1 MAKYVLFSARF
12 APLIG
17 GVETYTANLAKA
29 LAKSGHQVT
38 IVTCRLG
45 CDPVHEV
52 IDENIELYRMPAS
65 APMGPRLPLAH
76 KNKEAKEIYAHI
88 ANKGVDYVVIN
99 TRFYRL
105 SRHGLQFAQDT
116 GAPALVID
124 HGSAY
129 LTMGNA
135 FIDFFIRRYEHIVTR
150 WVKRYKP
157 LFAGVSRASADWL
170 ETFGIYTDIV
180 IPNAIDVDAFKN
192 QSSHRNYRREF
203 EIRSDEHVYV
213 AIGRLCPEKGANHL
227 VDLVR
232 ANPEGHFF
240 WAGEGSER
248 SFIESAHLS
257 NIHLL
262 GNTCREDVAALLSQ
276 ADVFFL
282 PTRSEGFCTSL
293 LEAASEGV
301 PAVMPHVGG
310 TDEVMGNPPRFGA
323 IVPVSDINAY
333 REAMFETAKQA
344 HNNPDLHKEI
354 EHHVQT
360 SCSWD
365 NTLQCLYNAFNN

>member
-1 MAKYVLFSARF
+1 MARYVIFSARF

-29 LAKSGHQVT
+29 LTQQGHEVS
-38 IVTCRLG
+38 IVTCRLTD
-45 CDPVHEV
+45 DPEHEV
-52 IDENIELYRMPAS
+52 LEDGVEVFRIPAS
-65 APMGPRLPLAH
+65 DPLGPRLPFSH
-76 KNKEAKEIYAHI
+76 NNRKAKDIYDKI
-88 ANKGVDYVVIN
+88 RSEGVDYVVIN

-105 SRHGLQFAQDT
+105 SRHGLQFAIKA

-135 FIDFFIRRYEHIVTR
+135 FIDFFIRCYEHIVTN

-157 LFAGVSRASADWL
+157 IFAGVSKASVRWL

-180 IPNAIDVDAFKN
+180 VPNAIDAFEFRNQASKRDFREEFNVD
-192 QSSHRNYRREF
+192 SS
-203 EIRSDEHVYV
+203 EHIYV
-213 AIGRLCPEKGANHL
+213 AVGRLCPEKGANHL
-227 VDLVR
+227 VDLVN

-240 WAGEGSER
+240 WAGEGPERHVIER
-248 SFIESAHLS
+248 SGLR

-262 GNTCREDVAALLSQ
+262 GNTSRDDVASLMSQ

-293 LEAASEGV
+293 LEAASEGL

-310 TDEVMGNPPRFGA
+310 TDEVMGNPPQFGA
-323 IVPVSDINAY
+323 IVPAQDIIEF
-333 REAMFETAKQA
+333 RQAMFNIADLTRS
-344 HNNPDLHKEI
+344 NPEIKTEI
-354 EHHVQT
+354 EKHVES
-360 SCSWD
+360 SCSWK
-365 NTLQCLYNAFNN
+365 NTLQCLYHAFE